1 MASESS
7 HPPGDKAG
15 QARDAAVDV
24 GRDAKQAGA
33 HLSHQ
38 AVDQGREVAAE
49 TGRQA
54 RNLVEEAT
62 GQARQQA
69 EQQQRR
75 AADALRALGGQLRS
89 MADDGHQEGVA
100 ADLVRHGADAAQQA
114 AGWLDNR
121 QPGDLLDEIR
131 NFGRSHPG
139 TFLAGAAVAGL
150 LAGRLTRA
158 LSGGQNGSSG
168 PPPGPP
174 QEFSDDALHTPPP
187 ASARPDLQHGP
198 TGHEVGP

>member
-1 MASESS
+1 MTSGSS

-15 QARDAAVDV
+15 QARDAAVGV

-33 HLSHQ
+33 QLSHQ
-38 AVDQGREVAAE
+38 ALDQGREVVAE
-49 TGRQA
+49 TSRQA
-54 RNLVEEAT
+54 RNLVEEAAA
-62 GQARQQA
+62 QARQQA

-75 AADALRALGGQLRS
+75 AADGLRALGGQLRS
-89 MADDGHQEGVA
+89 MADDGHQEGIA
-100 ADLVRHGADAAQQA
+100 ADLVRRGADAAQQA

-131 NFGRSHPG
+131 NYGRSHPG

-158 LSGGQNGSSG
+158 LSGGQNGSSSQQ
-168 PPPGPP
+168 PGPP
-174 QEFSDDALHTPPP
+174 QEHPDDALHAPPS
-187 ASARPDLQHGP
+187 AGARPYVRQGP